1 MAITQWGDGLTG
13 RWMDG
18 SRASGVVDDIV
29 SNLTLRARYPMQ
41 LGVVESSQ
49 RLELEAD
56 SGGLGRRQG
65 PATMDR

>member
-1 MAITQWGDGLTG
+1 
-13 RWMDG
+13 MDG

-29 SNLTLRARYPMQ
+29 SNLTLRARYPMH